1 MKFSKKLCAISLSAV
16 MSLSVCI
23 PAFAADETP
32 EYETAKIQV
41 NGVMAKDPAVL
52 ADGATYVK
60 AENIKSLFGVE
71 FSVIDG
77 KATLTV
83 DGKQVALDSA
93 VVDENLISI
102 RTVADTLDLMLGWD
116 DAEKTAIVI
125 DVNNVAK
132 ENDVTFDLLKKYM
145 DYSKSMGDT
154 FKTTGEFKGS
164 VEVADETAP
173 LTIAYDGTVDSLASK
188 KGEEA
193 TMKLNMDLSKVKTM
207 LQSEEMDESEKAVMD
222 TIFKA
227 IESSETKYIYD
238 MEKGIFYIN
247 SSMFSAFGVDP
258 AAWISLDLNAF
269 MNMSGAGSF
278 DMNAIL
284 DLAETGDIEGYI
296 LEVLKSIPVD
306 SVNSYKEIDESYKA
320 VAAML
325 GDKAFKQ
332 DGDKYTSTY
341 ALNEDGTELTYVTTL
356 GSEGDKVNSISIV
369 MKMSADGVK
378 MDMTVSTDK
387 DFNSSMSFTMD
398 IADFMKLYMEF
409 KSTYEASAKEP
420 ALTLPEGAVV
430 ISLNDMMNNLA
441 TDVVVTETAV
451 EATEVSKNAAE
462 EPTVEITEIETPVE
476 NTEVA

>member
-71 FSVIDG
+71 CSVKDG
-77 KATLTV
+77 NATLTV

-102 RTVADTLDLMLGWD
+102 RAVADALDLILGWD

-164 VEVADETAP
+164 VEVADETDP

-207 LQSEEMDESEKAVMD
+207 LQSEEMDESEKAVME

-238 MEKGIFYIN
+238 MEKGIFYMN

-269 MNMSGAGSF
+269 MNMSGVGSF

-451 EATEVSKNAAE
+451 EATEVSENTAE
-462 EPTVEITEIETPVE
+462 EPAVEITEIETPVE

>member
-71 FSVIDG
+71 CSVKDG

-238 MEKGIFYIN
+238 MEKGIFYMN

-325 GDKAFKQ
+325 SDKAFKQ

-451 EATEVSKNAAE
+451 EATEVSENAAE
-462 EPTVEITEIETPVE
+462 EPAVEITEIETPVE

>member
-71 FSVIDG
+71 CSVKDRN
-77 KATLTV
+77 ATLTV

-102 RTVADTLDLMLGWD
+102 RAVADALDLILGWD

-207 LQSEEMDESEKAVMD
+207 LQSEEMDESEKAVME

-238 MEKGIFYIN
+238 MEKGIFYMN

-451 EATEVSKNAAE
+451 EATEVSENAAE
-462 EPTVEITEIETPVE
+462 EPAVEITEIETPVE

>member
-71 FSVIDG
+71 CSVKDG
-77 KATLTV
+77 NATLTV

-102 RTVADTLDLMLGWD
+102 RAVADALDLMLGWD

-238 MEKGIFYIN
+238 MEKGIFYMN

-369 MKMSADGVK
+369 MKTSADGVK

-451 EATEVSKNAAE
+451 EATEVSENAAE
-462 EPTVEITEIETPVE
+462 EPAVEITEIETPVE

>member
-71 FSVIDG
+71 CSVKDG
-77 KATLTV
+77 KAILTV

-93 VVDENLISI
+93 VVNENLISI
-102 RTVADTLDLMLGWD
+102 RAVADALDLMLGWD

-238 MEKGIFYIN
+238 MEKGIFYMN
-247 SSMFSAFGVDP
+247 SSMFSAFGVDSS
-258 AAWISLDLNAF
+258 AWISLDLNAF

-306 SVNSYKEIDESYKA
+306 SVNSYKEIDGSYKA

-325 GDKAFKQ
+325 SDKAFKQ

-387 DFNSSMSFTMD
+387 DFNSSMSYTMD

-409 KSTYEASAKEP
+409 KSTYEASTKEP

-441 TDVVVTETAV
+441 TDVVVTETSV
-451 EATEVSKNAAE
+451 EATEVSENAAE
-462 EPTVEITEIETPVE
+462 EPAVEITEIETSVE
-476 NTEVA
+476 NAEVA

>member
-71 FSVIDG
+71 CSVKDG

-102 RTVADTLDLMLGWD
+102 RAVADALGLMLGWD
-116 DAEKTAIVI
+116 DAEKTAIII

-238 MEKGIFYIN
+238 MEKGIFYMN

-306 SVNSYKEIDESYKA
+306 SVNRYKEIDESYKA

-451 EATEVSKNAAE
+451 EATEVSENAAE
-462 EPTVEITEIETPVE
+462 EPAVEITEIETPVE

>member
-23 PAFAADETP
+23 PVFAADETP

-71 FSVIDG
+71 CSVKDG

-154 FKTTGEFKGS
+154 FKTTGDFKGS

-238 MEKGIFYIN
+238 MEKGIFYMN

-325 GDKAFKQ
+325 GDKAFKH

>member
-71 FSVIDG
+71 CSVKDG

-102 RTVADTLDLMLGWD
+102 RAVADALGLMLGWD
-116 DAEKTAIVI
+116 DAEKTAIII

-238 MEKGIFYIN
+238 MEKGIFYMN

-296 LEVLKSIPVD
+296 LEVLKSIPVY
-306 SVNSYKEIDESYKA
+306 SLNSYKEIDESYKA

-451 EATEVSKNAAE
+451 EATEVSENAAE
-462 EPTVEITEIETPVE
+462 EPAVEITEIETPVE

>member
-71 FSVIDG
+71 CSVKDG

-102 RTVADTLDLMLGWD
+102 RAVADTLDLMLGWD

-238 MEKGIFYIN
+238 MEKGIFYMN

-325 GDKAFKQ
+325 SDKAFKQ

-451 EATEVSKNAAE
+451 EATEVSENAAE
-462 EPTVEITEIETPVE
+462 EPAVEITEIETPVE

>member
-23 PAFAADETP
+23 PVFAADETP

-71 FSVIDG
+71 CSVKDG

-102 RTVADTLDLMLGWD
+102 RTVANTLDLMLGWD

-238 MEKGIFYIN
+238 MEKGIFYMN

-296 LEVLKSIPVD
+296 LEVLKSIPID

>member
-71 FSVIDG
+71 CSVKDG

-102 RTVADTLDLMLGWD
+102 RAVADTLDLMLGWD

-238 MEKGIFYIN
+238 MEKGIFYMN

-451 EATEVSKNAAE
+451 EATEVSENAAE
-462 EPTVEITEIETPVE
+462 EPAVEITEIETPVE

>member
-60 AENIKSLFGVE
+60 SENIKSLFGVE
-71 FSVIDG
+71 CSVKDG
-77 KATLTV
+77 KSTLTV

-102 RTVADTLDLMLGWD
+102 RTVADALDLMLGWD

-207 LQSEEMDESEKAVMD
+207 LQSEEMDESEKAVME

-238 MEKGIFYIN
+238 MEKGIFYMN

-269 MNMSGAGSF
+269 MNMGGAGSF

-306 SVNSYKEIDESYKA
+306 SVNSYKEIDESYKV

-387 DFNSSMSFTMD
+387 DFNSSMSYTMD

-409 KSTYEASAKEP
+409 KSTYAASTKEP
-420 ALTLPEGAVV
+420 TLMLPEGAVV

>member
-71 FSVIDG
+71 CSVKDG

-102 RTVADTLDLMLGWD
+102 RAVADTLDLMLGWD

-164 VEVADETAP
+164 VEVADETVP

-238 MEKGIFYIN
+238 MEKGIFYMN

-296 LEVLKSIPVD
+296 LEVLKSIPID

-451 EATEVSKNAAE
+451 EATEVSENAAE
-462 EPTVEITEIETPVE
+462 EPAVEITEIETPVE

>member
-71 FSVIDG
+71 CSVKDG

-116 DAEKTAIVI
+116 DAEKTAIII

>member
-1 MKFSKKLCAISLSAV
+1 MKLSKKLCAISLSAV

-23 PAFAADETP
+23 PVFAADETP

-71 FSVIDG
+71 CSVKDG

-102 RTVADTLDLMLGWD
+102 RTVANTLDLMLGWD

-238 MEKGIFYIN
+238 MEKGIFYMN

-296 LEVLKSIPVD
+296 LEVLKSIPID
-306 SVNSYKEIDESYKA
+306 RVNSYKEIDESYKA

>member
-1 MKFSKKLCAISLSAV
+1 

-71 FSVIDG
+71 CSVKDG

>member
-1 MKFSKKLCAISLSAV
+1 

-71 FSVIDG
+71 CSVKDG

-102 RTVADTLDLMLGWD
+102 RAVADALDLMLGWD
-116 DAEKTAIVI
+116 DAEKTAIII

-238 MEKGIFYIN
+238 MEKGIFYMN

-325 GDKAFKQ
+325 SDKAFKQ

-451 EATEVSKNAAE
+451 EATEVSENAAE
-462 EPTVEITEIETPVE
+462 EPAVEITEIETPVE

>member
-71 FSVIDG
+71 CSVKDG

>member
-32 EYETAKIQV
+32 EYETAKILV

-71 FSVIDG
+71 CSVKDG

-102 RTVADTLDLMLGWD
+102 RAVADALDLMLGWD
-116 DAEKTAIVI
+116 DAEKTAIII

-238 MEKGIFYIN
+238 MEKGIFYMN

-451 EATEVSKNAAE
+451 EATEVSENAAE
-462 EPTVEITEIETPVE
+462 EPAVEITEIETPVE

>member
-71 FSVIDG
+71 CSVKDG

-238 MEKGIFYIN
+238 MEKGIFYMN

-409 KSTYEASAKEP
+409 KSTYEASAIEP

-451 EATEVSKNAAE
+451 EATEVSENAAE
-462 EPTVEITEIETPVE
+462 EPAVEITEIETPVE

>member
-23 PAFAADETP
+23 PVFAADETP

-71 FSVIDG
+71 CSVKDG

-238 MEKGIFYIN
+238 MEKGIFYMN

>member
-71 FSVIDG
+71 CSVKDG

-102 RTVADTLDLMLGWD
+102 RSVADTLDLMLCWD

-238 MEKGIFYIN
+238 MEKGIFYMN

-325 GDKAFKQ
+325 SDKAFKQ

-451 EATEVSKNAAE
+451 EATEVSENAAE
-462 EPTVEITEIETPVE
+462 EPAVEITEIETPVE

>member
-71 FSVIDG
+71 CSVKDG

-238 MEKGIFYIN
+238 MEKGIFYMN

-284 DLAETGDIEGYI
+284 DLAESGDIEGYI
-296 LEVLKSIPVD
+296 LEGLKSIPGD
-306 SVNSYKEIDESYKA
+306 SVNSDKEIDESYKA

-325 GDKAFKQ
+325 SDKAFKQ

-451 EATEVSKNAAE
+451 EATEVSENAAE
-462 EPTVEITEIETPVE
+462 EPAVEITEIETPVE

>member
-71 FSVIDG
+71 CSVKDG

-238 MEKGIFYIN
+238 MEKGIFYMN

-451 EATEVSKNAAE
+451 EATEVSENAAE
-462 EPTVEITEIETPVE
+462 EPAVEITEIETPVE

>member
-71 FSVIDG
+71 CSVKDG

-102 RTVADTLDLMLGWD
+102 RAVADALGLMLGWD
-116 DAEKTAIVI
+116 DAEKTAIII

-238 MEKGIFYIN
+238 MEKGIFYMN

-325 GDKAFKQ
+325 SDKAFKQ

-451 EATEVSKNAAE
+451 EATEVSENAAE
-462 EPTVEITEIETPVE
+462 EPAVEITEIETPVE

>member
-71 FSVIDG
+71 CSVKDG

-238 MEKGIFYIN
+238 MEKGIFYMN

>member
-23 PAFAADETP
+23 PVFAADETP
-32 EYETAKIQV
+32 EYEAAKIQV

-71 FSVIDG
+71 CSVKDG

-238 MEKGIFYIN
+238 MEKGIFYMN

-325 GDKAFKQ
+325 SDKAFKQ

>member
-71 FSVIDG
+71 CSVKDG
-77 KATLTV
+77 NATLTV

-102 RTVADTLDLMLGWD
+102 RAVADALDLMLGWD

-238 MEKGIFYIN
+238 MEKGIFYMN

-462 EPTVEITEIETPVE
+462 EPAVEITEIETPVE

>member
-1 MKFSKKLCAISLSAV
+1 M
-16 MSLSVCI
+16 
-23 PAFAADETP
+23 
-32 EYETAKIQV
+32 
-41 NGVMAKDPAVL
+41 
-52 ADGATYVK
+52 
-60 AENIKSLFGVE
+60 
-71 FSVIDG
+71 
-77 KATLTV
+77 
-83 DGKQVALDSA
+83 
-93 VVDENLISI
+93 
-102 RTVADTLDLMLGWD
+102 
-116 DAEKTAIVI
+116 
-125 DVNNVAK
+125 
-132 ENDVTFDLLKKYM
+132 
-145 DYSKSMGDT
+145 
-154 FKTTGEFKGS
+154 
-164 VEVADETAP
+164 
-173 LTIAYDGTVDSLASK
+173 
-188 KGEEA
+188 
-193 TMKLNMDLSKVKTM
+193 
-207 LQSEEMDESEKAVMD
+207 
-222 TIFKA
+222 
-227 IESSETKYIYD
+227 
-238 MEKGIFYIN
+238 N

-296 LEVLKSIPVD
+296 LEVLKSIPID

>member
-71 FSVIDG
+71 CSVKDG

-102 RTVADTLDLMLGWD
+102 RAVADALDLMLGWD
-116 DAEKTAIVI
+116 DAEKTAIII

-238 MEKGIFYIN
+238 MEKGIFYMN

-462 EPTVEITEIETPVE
+462 EPAVEITEIETPVE

>member
-23 PAFAADETP
+23 PVFAADETP

-71 FSVIDG
+71 CSVKDG

-238 MEKGIFYIN
+238 MEKGIFYMN

-325 GDKAFKQ
+325 SDKAFKQ

-451 EATEVSKNAAE
+451 EATEVSENAAE
-462 EPTVEITEIETPVE
+462 EPAVEITEIETPVE

>member
-23 PAFAADETP
+23 PVFAADETP

-71 FSVIDG
+71 CSVKDG

-238 MEKGIFYIN
+238 MEKGIFYMN

-325 GDKAFKQ
+325 SDKAFKQ

>member
-71 FSVIDG
+71 CSVKDG

-116 DAEKTAIVI
+116 DAEKTAIII

-238 MEKGIFYIN
+238 MEKGIFYMN

-451 EATEVSKNAAE
+451 EATEVSENAAE
-462 EPTVEITEIETPVE
+462 EPAVEITEIETPVE

>member
-23 PAFAADETP
+23 PVFAADETP

-71 FSVIDG
+71 CSVKDG

-102 RTVADTLDLMLGWD
+102 RTVADALDLMLGWD

-238 MEKGIFYIN
+238 MEKGIFYMN

>member
-41 NGVMAKDPAVL
+41 NGVMVKDPAVL

-71 FSVIDG
+71 CSVKDG

-93 VVDENLISI
+93 VVDENLIPI
-102 RTVADTLDLMLGWD
+102 RAVADALDLMLGWD

-132 ENDVTFDLLKKYM
+132 ENDGTFDLLKKYM

-207 LQSEEMDESEKAVMD
+207 LQSEEMDESEKAVME

-238 MEKGIFYIN
+238 MEKGIFYMN

-462 EPTVEITEIETPVE
+462 EPAVEITEIETPVE

>member
-71 FSVIDG
+71 CSVKDG

-116 DAEKTAIVI
+116 DAEKTAIII

-238 MEKGIFYIN
+238 MEKGIFYMN

-325 GDKAFKQ
+325 SDKAFKQ

-451 EATEVSKNAAE
+451 EATEVSENAAE
-462 EPTVEITEIETPVE
+462 EPAVEITEIETPVE

>member
-71 FSVIDG
+71 CSVKDG

-102 RTVADTLDLMLGWD
+102 RAVADALDLMLGWD
-116 DAEKTAIVI
+116 DAEKTAIII

-238 MEKGIFYIN
+238 MEKGIFYMN

>member
-71 FSVIDG
+71 CSVKDG

-102 RTVADTLDLMLGWD
+102 RAVADALDLMLGWD
-116 DAEKTAIVI
+116 DAEKTAIII

-238 MEKGIFYIN
+238 MEKGIFYMN

-258 AAWISLDLNAF
+258 AAWISIDLNAF

-325 GDKAFKQ
+325 SDKAFKQ

-462 EPTVEITEIETPVE
+462 EPAVEITEIETPVE